1 MERRQVIASNPEYGF
16 SAHQTIENGPYFI
29 TSCLRRPAA
38 ARPGERRA
46 ARANLQLVGADWGLI
61 REGLAPRYRHSR
73 QLQTAGARHV
83 EIDGRKYVEFQVSFI
98 AGAGTIFDQ
107 KTPVRCTIVVDPAA
121 DWRVVRTSGEQGG
134 QSETMEV
141 SYGTSK
147 GGNTLWKTVE
157 NCRYSNLRTS
167 GVTEFDSMS
176 HELPP
181 DSEFYLGSLGLPD
194 CPASGMTRS
203 RWLLFIAF
211 DLLVLG
217 AIFAFLYRRKRAST
231 RAAPSK

>member
-1 MERRQVIASNPEYGF
+1 MNVGLRGQICNLSEPIGVLFERDSLPDIVTRDSF
-16 SAHQTIENGPYFI
+16 K
-29 TSCLRRPAA
+29 L
-38 ARPGERRA
+38 
-46 ARANLQLVGADWGLI
+46 L
-61 REGLAPRYRHSR
+61 
-73 QLQTAGARHV
+73 GARHV

-176 HELPP
+176 HEPPP